1 MLSDLE
7 CRTATCP
14 EGKRHVRLHDEGS
27 LYLQVAAGGSKR
39 WFFKFIFQGKEKH
52 MALGNYPAVSL
63 TAARRARD
71 QARLLKDSGV
81 EPIARRKSEKLKA
94 MNTTG
99 ETFKEVAQE
108 WARRQMVRW
117 SDVHAKRVIRQLDR
131 DLYPFIGARKI
142 DEISPPELLGV
153 LRKIEQR
160 GAIETA
166 DRGLQ
171 VARQVWRYAIATSRA
186 TTDPTAALK
195 QALTPY
201 RTKHFAAI
209 TDPVELGILLRA
221 IAAYRGGLIVK
232 TALQLAPLVFQRP
245 GELRGAQWF
254 EIDLDNALWTIPAA
268 RMKRTKDGKD
278 HGADH
283 LVPLSRQA
291 VELLKP
297 LKALTGHGRLV
308 FPGERDHDRPIS
320 ENSVRT
326 ALISLGYTSDRHT
339 WHGFRATAR
348 TMLAER
354 LDVEPYIIEAQLAH
368 AVRDANGNAYNR
380 TVYLE
385 RRTRLMQQ
393 WADYLDSLATGAKIY
408 PLHAAA

>member
-1 MLSDLE
+1 MLTDLE
-7 CRTATCP
+7 CKKAICP
-14 EGKRHVRLHDEGS
+14 EGKRHIRQHDGGG
-27 LYLQVAAGGSKR
+27 LYLQVAPNGSKR
-39 WFFKFIFQGKEKH
+39 WFYKFTFEGKEKH
-52 MALGNYPAVSL
+52 MALGGYPGVSL

-71 QARLLKDSGV
+71 EARLLKSTGV
-81 EPIARRKSEKLKA
+81 EPIARRKSDKLKA
-94 MNTTG
+94 LNPAG

-108 WARRQMVRW
+108 WVTKQLGVW
-117 SDVHAKRVIRQLDR
+117 SQVHAKRVIRQIER
-131 DLYPFIGARKI
+131 DLYPFLGDRKI
-142 DEISPPELLGV
+142 DDIAPAELLAV

-171 VARQVWRYAIATSRA
+171 VARQIWRYAIATSRA
-186 TTDPTAALK
+186 TVDVTAALK

-209 TDPVELGILLRA
+209 TDPVALGALMRA

-232 TALQLAPLVFQRP
+232 TALQLAPLLFQRP
-245 GELRGAQWF
+245 GELRGAAWS
-254 EIDLDNALWTIPAA
+254 EIDLENALWTIPAA
-268 RMKRTKDGKD
+268 RMKRTKDGKEN
-278 HGADH
+278 GSDH

-320 ENSVRT
+320 DNSVRT
-326 ALISLGYTSDRHT
+326 ALISLGYTPDLHT

-354 LDVEPYIIEAQLAH
+354 LNYEPYIIEAQLAH
-368 AVRDANGNAYNR
+368 AVRDANGQAYNR

-385 RRTRLMQQ
+385 QRTKLMQH
-393 WADYLDSLATGAKIY
+393 WADYLGDLAEGAKIY
-408 PLHAAA
+408 PLKVA